1 MGREVWLPRFSVWRR
16 ALAGGLLVSALA
28 LGLAL
33 GLAVP
38 GAAAEGAG
46 PPPAGA
52 PPEPAHARV
61 LLYHR
66 VGDARYPSTNVS
78 TGAFRAQLAW
88 LRDNGFTVI
97 STAQLEGFVLRG
109 EPVPERA
116 VAIHFDD
123 GYRSVY
129 ENAFPVLREFGY
141 PFTVLLPTE
150 ALDRGYPDYMT
161 WEMVGELAGAGA
173 SFGAHGHRH
182 LRLGAPE
189 AGESAQAYVLRVREE
204 LREGAERLKR
214 RGIEARWVAY
224 PYGEYNDTV
233 LREAREAGFAL
244 GFSQDA
250 GALGRGHDPLCL
262 PRFAV
267 VGTVAEMATFTER
280 MGYLPLVLSD
290 QTPPAGPVPGG
301 ALPARLSAAVA
312 EPQEYRPGTVNV
324 FISELGRREARFD
337 PGSGRIEA
345 DGGAT
350 LTRRLNR
357 VLVTLR
363 HGPTGRFALGS
374 WLLVHPE
381 GEP

>member
-1 MGREVWLPRFSVWRR
+1 L
-16 ALAGGLLVSALA
+16 LAAAHALA
-28 LGLAL
+28 L
-33 GLAVP
+33 AVP
-38 GAAAEGAG
+38 AFASAPSPANAPAE
-46 PPPAGA
+46 PP
-52 PPEPAHARV
+52 HARV

-78 TGAFRAQLAW
+78 AEAFRAQLQW

-97 STAQLEGFVLRG
+97 STQRLEAFLLRG
-109 EPVPERA
+109 EPLPDRA

-129 ENAFPVLREFGY
+129 EHAFPALRELGL
-141 PFTVLLPTE
+141 PFTVMLPTE
-150 ALDRGYPDYMT
+150 ALDRGYSDYMT
-161 WEMVGELAGAGA
+161 WEMVGELAAAGA

-189 AGESAQAYVLRVREE
+189 PGESADAYVGRIREE
-204 LREGAERLKR
+204 LRGGAERLR
-214 RGIEARWVAY
+214 SRGFEPRWVAY

-233 LREAREAGFAL
+233 LREARQAGFAL

-250 GALGRGHDPLCL
+250 GALGRDHDPFCL

-267 VGTVAEMATFTER
+267 VGTVGEMATFTER
-280 MGYLPLVLSD
+280 MGYLPLVLRS
-290 QTPPAGPVPGG
+290 QTPAPGPVPGG
-301 ALPARLSAAVA
+301 ALPPRLSAAVA
-312 EPQEYRPGTVNV
+312 QPQEYRPGTVNV
-324 FISELGRREARFD
+324 FVSELGRRESRFD
-337 PGSGRIEA
+337 PASGRIEA
-345 DGGAT
+345 EGGAS

-381 GEP
+381 GAP

>member
-1 MGREVWLPRFSVWRR
+1 MGRAAWNPLTRVCRR
-16 ALAGGLLVSALA
+16 ALAGGLLA
-28 LGLAL
+28 LGPAL
-33 GLAVP
+33 TLAVP
-38 GAAAEGAG
+38 GAGAG
-46 PPPAGA
+46 PTPANAPVGPP
-52 PPEPAHARV
+52 HARV

-66 VGDARYPSTNVS
+66 VGDARHPSTNVS
-78 TGAFRAQLAW
+78 AEAFRAQLEW
-88 LRDNGFTVI
+88 LRDHGFTVV
-97 STAQLEGFVLRG
+97 STERLEAFVLRG
-109 EPVPERA
+109 EPLPERA

-141 PFTVLLPTE
+141 PFAVLLPTE

-173 SFGAHGHRH
+173 SFGVHGHRH

-189 AGESAQAYVLRVREE
+189 PGESAQSYVLRVRGE
-204 LREGAERLKR
+204 LGEGAARLKR

-267 VGTVAEMATFTER
+267 VGTVAQMTTFTER
-280 MGYLPLVLSD
+280 MDYLPLVLS
-290 QTPPAGPVPGG
+290 QQVPLAGPVPGG
-301 ALPARLSAAVA
+301 TLPPRLSAVVA
-312 EPQEYRPGTVNV
+312 DPHEYRPGTLNV
-324 FISELGRREARFD
+324 FVSELGRREGRFD
-337 PGSGRIEA
+337 PASGRIQA
-345 DGGAT
+345 QGDAV

-381 GEP
+381 GAP

>member
-1 MGREVWLPRFSVWRR
+1 MGREAWNPLSSVWRG
-16 ALAGGLLVSALA
+16 ALAGGLLA

-33 GLAVP
+33 ALRAP
-38 GAAAEGAG
+38 GAAAGLIPANAPAE
-46 PPPAGA
+46 PP
-52 PPEPAHARV
+52 HARV

-66 VGDARYPSTNVS
+66 VGDTRHPSTNVS
-78 TGAFRAQLAW
+78 TEAFRAQLQW
-88 LRDNGFTVI
+88 LRDNGFTVV
-97 STAQLEGFVLRG
+97 STERLEAFLLRG
-109 EPVPERA
+109 EPLPERA

-129 ENAFPVLREFGY
+129 ENALPVLREFGH

-189 AGESAQAYVLRVREE
+189 QGEPAEAYVRRIREE

-214 RGIEARWVAY
+214 RGIDARWVAY

-250 GALGRGHDPLCL
+250 GALGRGHDPLWL

-312 EPQEYRPGTVNV
+312 EPHEYRPDTVNV
-324 FISELGRREARFD
+324 FVSELGRRESRFD
-337 PGSGRIEA
+337 PAGGRIEA
-345 DGGAT
+345 QGDAI
-350 LTRRLNR
+350 LSRRLNR

-381 GEP
+381 GAP